1 MGYEKLNKMANLAPI
16 GSNGLSVFPF
26 GNGSERMLDNRIVNG
41 HVRNIN
47 FNIHDNNH
55 MVRATLEGIAFALIY
70 GIEILKG
77 DGVVIESLKVGNDNL
92 FLSNEFSKTISDT
105 LGITIEMLEANGA
118 EGAAKASIIGLND
131 KAIEEKIKITK
142 IISPNSDNNEISV
155 QAYENWKNQLINNI
169 I

>member
-1 MGYEKLNKMANLAPI
+1 
-16 GSNGLSVFPF
+16 
-26 GNGSERMLDNRIVNG
+26 
-41 HVRNIN
+41 
-47 FNIHDNNH
+47 
-55 MVRATLEGIAFALIY
+55 
-70 GIEILKG
+70 LKG

-118 EGAAKASIIGLND
+118 EGAAKASIQGLND

-142 IISPNSDNNEISV
+142 IISPNADNNEISF